1 MFEIDTVRQYFLNW
15 KCAIANLRN
24 IRKQSSPT
32 FWYRSRPSMSCFILV
47 TSVPLLSRA
56 PLQGRQHTTARR
68 IHAAATIEDGS
79 GSHSQYESEMRLTNN
94 DWCEF
99 QREMRG
105 NQPWCCTL
113 RRVFQRKMRH
123 STSRGRSSH
132 IHLTFFSRRIFGWD
146 CANEKNFGSKTSV
159 VQELRA
165 CFS

>member
-47 TSVPLLSRA
+47 TPVPLPSRA
-56 PLQGRQHTTARR
+56 SLQGRQHTTVRR

-113 RRVFQRKMRH
+113 HRAFQRKMRH
-123 STSRGRSSH
+123 FSWTEFTHSPHVFFASH
-132 IHLTFFSRRIFGWD
+132 FRLGLRDRFFSVPKHQSW
-146 CANEKNFGSKTSV
+146 KNGGLFLS
-159 VQELRA
+159 
-165 CFS
+165 